1 MPDLDLLT
9 LDETAERAR
18 ISMRTLLKLVAEG
31 RGPVITKLG
40 ARTFVRA
47 DHFAQWIEGNAQTS
61 RHRSSIELTNPLTEQ
76 PHG

>member
-1 MPDLDLLT
+1 MLDLDLLT

-18 ISMRTLLKLVAEG
+18 ISMRTLLKLVADG

-47 DHFAQWIEGNAQTS
+47 DHFAQWIEGNARPA
-61 RHRSSIELTNPLTEQ
+61 RHRSLDEHANLLTENF
-76 PHG
+76 HG

>member
-1 MPDLDLLT
+1 MDDLNLLT

-18 ISMRTLLKLVAEG
+18 ISMRTLLKLLATG

-47 DHFAQWIEGNAQTS
+47 DHYVEWIEANAQ
-61 RHRSSIELTNPLTEQ
+61 RPCA
-76 PHG
+76 